1 MQVAA
6 SQIRQQHAIAAAKQ
20 AVMNQLSKQP
30 QNQRVK
36 NKTEI
41 SLDKEINLNV
51 SNLEYATQKLLK
63 FNQEIEM
70 LPKRAYQESVGSSN
84 DDRREF

>member
-1 MQVAA
+1 
-6 SQIRQQHAIAAAKQ
+6 
-20 AVMNQLSKQP
+20 MNQLSKQP
-30 QNQRVK
+30 QNPRPK

-41 SLDKEINLNV
+41 SFEKEINTNV

-70 LPKRAYQESVGSSN
+70 LPKRAYQESIGSSN
-84 DDRREF
+84 DDRQQHF